1 MAMRSWITLAAL
13 FVAGWLG
20 GAAVQAQSAKART
33 VQDDVGMFSAKAK
46 AEANAEI
53 ARIYQNHK
61 KDLMI
66 EAAQAPAR
74 PDDVDKD
81 DKAAVKRF
89 FDKWTAE
96 KFNNEKIN
104 GVYVVIVPKAHIVRA
119 AVGQETLKAGLFTN
133 KDRDELIHKIHE
145 KLDAGDKDG
154 ALHTATGFVAD
165 TMQHHAR
172 PAVNAAPGDNV
183 PAGQHAQN
191 PPHHKA
197 DASPIVKWVLI
208 GLAIL
213 LGFWLISA
221 VMRGF
226 SSLGGGGGGGPG
238 YGYGG
243 GGGGGGFMNGFLGGL
258 FGAAAGMWMYNNFF
272 GHSTSSAWGGESH
285 TGGGAAASEPSDVGA
300 GDPSVGGG
308 DYDEPDKGAEE
319 DAGGGGGDW
328 GGGGDTGGGGGD
340 WGGGGG
346 DAGGGGDWGGGGG
359 GDWGGGGGGGDW

>member
-1 MAMRSWITLAAL
+1 MRSWITLAAL

-33 VQDDVGMFSAKAK
+33 VEDDLGMFSAEAK
-46 AEANAEI
+46 TKANAEI
-53 ARIYQNHK
+53 ARIKQTYH

-66 EAAQAPAR
+66 ETTPPPKQPKDLDLNDTAA
-74 PDDVDKD
+74 VDKFID
-81 DKAAVKRF
+81 GWAK
-89 FDKWTAE
+89 E
-96 KFNNEKIN
+96 KFKNEQIDGVHVLLIEKNKLHKIR
-104 GVYVVIVPKAHIVRA
+104 VS
-119 AVGQETLKAGLFTN
+119 VGAKTLEKGLFTN
-133 KDRDELIHKIHE
+133 ANRDELVHKLQE
-145 KLDAGDKDG
+145 KLKAGDKDG
-154 ALHTATGFVAD
+154 ALLAATGFVAD

-172 PAVNAAPGDNV
+172 PGVGAAPGDNV

-191 PPHHKA
+191 PPRHQA
-197 DASPIVKWVLI
+197 DVSPIVKIVLI
-208 GLAIL
+208 GLGVL
-213 LGFWLISA
+213 LVFWLISA
-221 VMRGF
+221 VLRGF
-226 SSLGGGGGGGPG
+226 SSMGSGGGGGPG
-238 YGYGG
+238 YGYG

-285 TGGGAAASEPSDVGA
+285 TGGSAAASEPSDVGA

-328 GGGGDTGGGGGD
+328 GGGGDAGGGGGD

-346 DAGGGGDWGGGGG
+346 DTGGGGDWGGGGG